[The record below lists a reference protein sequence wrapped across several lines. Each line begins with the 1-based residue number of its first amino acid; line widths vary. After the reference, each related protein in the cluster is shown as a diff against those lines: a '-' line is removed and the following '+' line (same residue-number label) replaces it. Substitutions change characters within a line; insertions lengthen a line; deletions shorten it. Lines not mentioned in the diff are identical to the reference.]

1 MNTCTH
7 LRNTMQKNELRK
19 DLIVDRYVIIAPH
32 RNMRPK
38 DTNLSASGKS
48 PCGFCPERVDRVRD
62 LYHAGPVKKRW
73 RVKVIRNIF
82 PVVSLDNPR
91 AYGMHEVIIETPD
104 HDRQL
109 DDLPVPHIEELF
121 RVYVQRT
128 RSAQQNTKIQYIMI
142 FKNSGGR
149 AGASIT
155 HSHSQVFATDFIPPQ
170 LLDRSL
176 KVQTHD
182 IRFGECA
189 YCTMISKEA
198 RGPRRIHSDK
208 LITVF
213 APYASENNYEVWMFP
228 KRHIDNV
235 TQLTVQE
242 RRVFAVHLKRILRKI
257 AELSLPYNFYF
268 HQVVNDRDQH
278 FYLKIRPRGS
288 VWAGVEIGSGVII
301 NPIPPEAAAKY
312 YRS

>member
-1 MNTCTH
+1 
-7 LRNTMQKNELRK
+7 MQKNELRK
-19 DLIVDRYVIIAPH
+19 DPIVDRYVIIAPR
-32 RNMRPK
+32 RNQRPQ
-38 DTNLSASGKS
+38 DTEAAPGGAR
-48 PCGFCPERVDRVRD
+48 PCVFCPERVDAVHD
-62 LYHAGPVKKRW
+62 LYHIGLAKKRW
-73 RVKVIRNIF
+73 RIKVIQNVF
-82 PVVSLDNPR
+82 PVVSLDNPK
-91 AYGMHEVIIETPD
+91 AYGTHEVIIETPH
-104 HDRQL
+104 HDKQL
-109 DDLPVPHIEELF
+109 DDLPVAHIEDLF
-121 RVYVQRT
+121 RAYSQRT
-128 RSAQQNTKIQYIMI
+128 RIIQRNKKIQYIMI

-176 KVQTHD
+176 KAQTHD
-182 IRFGECA
+182 IRFGGCV
-189 YCTMISKEA
+189 YCQMIA
-198 RGPRRIHSDK
+198 REEKSPRRIYSDA
-208 LITVF
+208 LVSVF

-235 TQLTVQE
+235 TQLTPQE
-242 RRVFAVHLKRILRKI
+242 RRAFAVHLQRILRKI

-301 NPIPPEAAAKY
+301 NPIPPEIAAKY

>member
-1 MNTCTH
+1 
-7 LRNTMQKNELRK
+7 MQKNELRK
-19 DLIVDRYVIIAPH
+19 DLIVDRYVIIAPR
-32 RNMRPK
+32 RNQRPQ
-38 DTNLSASGKS
+38 DTETVPSGAR
-48 PCGFCPERVDRVRD
+48 PCVFCPERVDKVRD
-62 LYHAGPVKKRW
+62 LYHVGPAKKRW
-73 RVKVIRNIF
+73 RIKVIRNVF
-82 PVVSLDNPR
+82 PVVSLDNPK
-91 AYGMHEVIIETPD
+91 AYGTHEVIIETPH
-104 HDRQL
+104 HDKQL
-109 DDLPVPHIEELF
+109 DDLPVAHIEDLF
-121 RVYVQRT
+121 RVYTQRT
-128 RSAQQNTKIQYIMI
+128 RTTQQNKKIQYIMI

-176 KVQTHD
+176 KAQTHD
-182 IRFGECA
+182 IRFGGCT
-189 YCTMISKEA
+189 YCQIIVQEEKS
-198 RGPRRIHSDK
+198 PRRIYSDK
-208 LITVF
+208 LVSIF

-228 KRHIDNV
+228 KRHLDNV
-235 TQLTVQE
+235 TQLTPHE
-242 RRVFAVHLKRILRKI
+242 RRAFAVNLKRILRKI

>member
-1 MNTCTH
+1 MNTFMR
-7 LRNTMQKNELRK
+7 LRNTMQNNELRK
-19 DLIVDRYVIIAPH
+19 DPVVDRYVIIAP
-32 RNMRPK
+32 RRSMRPK
-38 DTNLSASGKS
+38 DTGLSAGGKS
-48 PCGFCPERVDRVRD
+48 PCVFCPERVDGVRD
-62 LYHAGPVKKRW
+62 LYHTGPAKKRW
-73 RVKVIRNIF
+73 RIKVIRNIF
-82 PVVSLDNPR
+82 PVVSLDNPK
-91 AYGMHEVIIETPD
+91 AYGTHEVIIETPD
-104 HDRQL
+104 HNKQL

-121 RVYVQRT
+121 RVYAQRT
-128 RSAQQNTKIQYIMI
+128 RTVQRNKKIQYIMI

-176 KVQTHD
+176 KAQTHD
-182 IRFGECA
+182 IRFGGCMYCA
-189 YCTMISKEA
+189 MISNEGKS
-198 RGPRRIHSDK
+198 PRRIFGDR

-235 TQLTVQE
+235 TQLTVRE
-242 RRVFAVHLKRILRKI
+242 RRAFAVHLKRTLRKI